1 MRDAAPQ
8 GTYKVQA
15 LDRAFAVLD
24 LLGESDTPLGLAQVA
39 ASLQLHKSTAH
50 RFLMVLERHRMVER
64 TASGKFRLGLRL
76 FDLGNRAIE
85 QYDLRDRAQPHLRRL
100 VAETEETAH
109 LCILEGAHVIYI
121 DKIEPARS
129 VRMITRIGASNPVHC
144 TSVGKAMLAFLP
156 EERFADV
163 LRRIRFERFTHRT
176 ISTAEAL
183 RAEIEKTRRRGYA
196 VDDEELEEGLRCIAV
211 PVLDAQRLPVA
222 AVSVSGPSFRVTA
235 QKLPSIANHLLQVRA
250 GNLGGY
256 GLRFQRPRQSR
267 PLVGLGSRR
276 SGRRWRRRPL
286 DLVLFHRVRV
296 RFFLRPRSS
305 ARVAMNLYTQDD
317 RDEKQ
322 AAQGAFLSAVGLV
335 SRLVQ

>member
-1 MRDAAPQ
+1 
-8 GTYKVQA
+8 
-15 LDRAFAVLD
+15 
-24 LLGESDTPLGLAQVA
+24 
-39 ASLQLHKSTAH
+39 
-50 RFLMVLERHRMVER
+50 MVER
-64 TASGKFRLGLRL
+64 TAGGKFRLGLRL

-85 QYDLRDRAQPHLRRL
+85 QYDLRERAQPHLRRL

-156 EERFADV
+156 EERLDEM
-163 LRRIRFERFTHRT
+163 LRRIRFERFTPRT
-176 ISTAEAL
+176 IVTPEAL

-196 VDDEELEEGLRCIAV
+196 VDDEEFEEGLRCIAV

-235 QKLPSIANHLLQVRA
+235 QKLPSIANSPAAMRA

-256 GLRFQRPRQSR
+256 GFRIQRPRPARHLTGPGLPSKLIAA
-267 PLVGLGSRR
+267 PLSQAPPFLIHSFLLLKQVSLPACQGEGAVEGKL
-276 SGRRWRRRPL
+276 
-286 DLVLFHRVRV
+286 HRG
-296 RFFLRPRSS
+296 
-305 ARVAMNLYTQDD
+305 T
-317 RDEKQ
+317 
-322 AAQGAFLSAVGLV
+322 
-335 SRLVQ
+335 